1 MFGHPQANEN
11 PTASSI
17 SGYVSRPAC
26 ESWRDVSPPAVL
38 GAEVSCPTAPI
49 AQAATNTVTR
59 THVSIFTGNP
69 LLVLSFRA
77 NLRACPVAHK
87 VKGSF
92 GHAYRQSLNTRL
104 SISGRDLE
112 GRLNSGLSF
121 RHPRWLE
128 LYTNRLRFRSNERL
142 LGEPGHTSNR
152 TAKPFP
158 TDERSG
164 AGHRIQHTYADL
176 EY

>member
-1 MFGHPQANEN
+1 MFGHPQANET
-11 PTASSI
+11 PPASSI
-17 SGYVSRPAC
+17 WGYVSRPAC

-87 VKGSF
+87 VKGSLVTRT
-92 GHAYRQSLNTRL
+92 GNHLNTACA
-104 SISGRDLE
+104 
-112 GRLNSGLSF
+112 F
-121 RHPRWLE
+121 
-128 LYTNRLRFRSNERL
+128 
-142 LGEPGHTSNR
+142 
-152 TAKPFP
+152 
-158 TDERSG
+158 
-164 AGHRIQHTYADL
+164 
-176 EY
+176 